1 LLLSRS
7 WLAETLD
14 ADRGVGKARGDLQR
28 VAKGLDIASQIA
40 DIDVGTLLQL
50 GNSQCGSRVPVGQ
63 KGCHALRPTRM
74 RRPWS
79 VTPSTQTKVGLA
91 VKATSVA
98 KYAMTLPMPIRRRR
112 PLDKTLVDVEI
123 REVGI
128 KEQDCQCAM
137 NFR

>member
-28 VAKGLDIASQIA
+28 AAKGLDIASQIA

-63 KGCHALRPTRM
+63 KGLPRASADTHAP
-74 RRPWS
+74 S
-79 VTPSTQTKVGLA
+79 VIGDPVNANQGWAS
-91 VKATSVA
+91 
-98 KYAMTLPMPIRRRR
+98 
-112 PLDKTLVDVEI
+112 
-123 REVGI
+123 REGH
-128 KEQDCQCAM
+128 
-137 NFR
+137 FGS